1 MSNLCVFHRPHSL
14 RPHYPRIKE
23 VWTDIPSC
31 YKWTNSLRKAPN
43 PKIVLHLNDS
53 TVPKLINSGLLRR
66 QLNCIWNMCSLK
78 SSSLGPKH
86 KLTRDAGCRLCKTT
100 YGYAPLQVSGM
111 GLRIHSHLRSNVNW
125 PHQLLPSLPCHL
137 IVQLQ
142 FFLTVFTEKGR
153 IMIQLVIQ
161 KIMY

>member
-1 MSNLCVFHRPHSL
+1 MFSIGHTHSVL
-14 RPHYPRIKE
+14 TIQESGKFGLIFLHARSELTAQGKHQ
-23 VWTDIPSC
+23 
-31 YKWTNSLRKAPN
+31 
-43 PKIVLHLNDS
+43 KIVLHLNDS
-53 TVPKLINSGLLRR
+53 TVPKLINSGFLRR
-66 QLNCIWNMCSLK
+66 QLNCIWNMRSLK

-125 PHQLLPSLPCHL
+125 SHQLLPSLPCHL

-142 FFLTVFTEKGR
+142 FILTVFTEKGR
-153 IMIQLVIQ
+153 TMIQFVIQ